1 MSNSRKTLTR
11 QDLYDAVYQ
20 KAKLS
25 RSETASL
32 VELVLKEI
40 TDVVVRGE
48 TVKLASFGNF
58 VVHEKGER
66 MGRNPKTGVPASIP
80 SRRVVS
86 FKASAI
92 MKQRINV
99 DHQLDR
105 SEKVMRKID
114 MESATQAWVLEGK
127 KSAGILAFAH
137 EGAKGGTHASFRGC
151 TDTNKM
157 SLLIQ

>member
-11 QDLYDAVYQ
+11 QDLYDAVYH
-20 KAKLS
+20 KARLS

-40 TDVVVRGE
+40 TDAVVRGE

-58 VVHEKGER
+58 VVRDKGER
-66 MGRNPKTGVPASIP
+66 MGRNPKTGVPAPIP

-92 MKQRINV
+92 VKQRINV

-114 MESATQAWVLEGK
+114 TI
-127 KSAGILAFAH
+127 SAGQA
-137 EGAKGGTHASFRGC
+137 
-151 TDTNKM
+151 
-157 SLLIQ
+157 